1 MGRTS
6 EPRRRLD
13 IEKVRNGIREKYGV
27 PLPEDEDLTGPI
39 CDDIV
44 RETGVQLEFVVGY
57 YNYEKQIAYWRRNK
71 QKFLEPGIC
80 PLTADEK
87 SEKMRKKEDE

>member
-1 MGRTS
+1 
-6 EPRRRLD
+6 
-13 IEKVRNGIREKYGV
+13 
-27 PLPEDEDLTGPI
+27 
-39 CDDIV
+39 
-44 RETGVQLEFVVGY
+44 VQLEFVVGY
-57 YNYEKQIAYWRRNK
+57 YNYEKQIAYWRRNR